1 MAWLSGYTKRISF
14 TITKPNADLTSYP
27 IKLWLDSAGS
37 GIGAKDMTAL
47 FADVPDADR
56 LKIAVTLA
64 DGTTQCYVEVVS
76 WDAANKK
83 AELYT
88 ALTLSSAADTV
99 IYLYYCGASANTTY
113 VGDTTST
120 PAKAVW
126 DANFVGVWHM
136 NDGADNA
143 HIYDSTSNG
152 NTGTK
157 TGANSP
163 IMSTGVKGK
172 AQTFD
177 ITNLILCGT
186 NAVLSISGA
195 RTQEAIINLDTG
207 TSTLMDMFGKGYN
220 YPSSGNFGYAFGID
234 ARTTPTLYQNNSGG
248 GAAASQTNLQITR
261 GTDYYVSD
269 WWDGTTNANGWKQY
283 RDLTAYSGASTVA
296 PVTFGAFQYSI
307 GARPSA
313 GGNFKGLISE
323 VRVSN
328 IARPVEWLK
337 ATNYSE
343 RDTAGTWGA
352 WEVLLTISEGLTSG
366 ESITPSMH
374 ANVTISEGL
383 TGGETLGKLMKA
395 YPSISEGLTVHD
407 VLSELMSSSRSISEG
422 LSITDT
428 AIAWQVIQWLIN
440 ILSNIKQEIKIE
452 SSIKQEINISSS
464 IKQEIN
470 IASTITGSS
479 K

>member
-1 MAWLSGYTKRISF
+1 MGWKYSRSITLDH
-14 TITKPNADLTSYP
+14 TIINGLTDVANYP
-27 IKLWLDSAGS
+27 VKLWLSADSGT
-37 GIGAKDMTAL
+37 GH
-47 FADVPDADR
+47 ADLSSIFTELSYANR
-56 LKIAVTLA
+56 KKIAVENFDKTEN
-64 DGTTQCYVEVVS
+64 YVEIVS
-76 WDAANKK
+76 GSDEWTAKTV
-83 AELYT
+83 ELYT
-88 ALTLSSAADTV
+88 SVPLVSCLTDTV
-99 IYLYYCGASANTTY
+99 LSFKYDHTHADNAN

-343 RDTAGTWGA
+343 RDTLISWGS
-352 WEVLLTISEGLTSG
+352 EKKNLIPLLMVLGI
-366 ESITPSMH
+366 I
-374 ANVTISEGL
+374 
-383 TGGETLGKLMKA
+383 
-395 YPSISEGLTVHD
+395 
-407 VLSELMSSSRSISEG
+407 
-422 LSITDT
+422 
-428 AIAWQVIQWLIN
+428 
-440 ILSNIKQEIKIE
+440 
-452 SSIKQEINISSS
+452 
-464 IKQEIN
+464 
-470 IASTITGSS
+470 
-479 K
+479 